1 MFLVCKNGIVKVV
14 DYQSEQRPLW
24 ECKVRSP
31 RMLVLEISPF
41 HAIMAADFAFS
52 RDKFYDKNSRD
63 LSQELIARPELLR
76 VPVVRIVR
84 RSLQSLSVL
93 R

>member
-1 MFLVCKNGIVKVV
+1 
-14 DYQSEQRPLW
+14 
-24 ECKVRSP
+24 
-31 RMLVLEISPF
+31 
-41 HAIMAADFAFS
+41 MAADFAFS